1 MPSPGTDLPVV
12 PFQVKIADLGFARKL
27 RQDQLAAT
35 FLGTP
40 LMMAPEILEK
50 ENYDHTADVW
60 SLGCVFYEMMT
71 GFPPFTGNNLSD
83 LQNNIQTGIYFFPKS
98 VKFSLQGLSF
108 LNSCLQYDPSQR
120 PSLNELMNHPY
131 ITLDNSL
138 DAGGR

>member
-1 MPSPGTDLPVV
+1 MAIRAKDVMHRDLKTANILMHFPQIRREQLFDPVFNKKDWIRNASIVPSPGTDLPAV

-71 GFPPFTGNNLSD
+71 GFPPFTGNNLPD
-83 LQNNIQTGIYFFPKS
+83 LQNNI
-98 VKFSLQGLSF
+98 
-108 LNSCLQYDPSQR
+108 
-120 PSLNELMNHPY
+120 
-131 ITLDNSL
+131 
-138 DAGGR
+138 